1 MKKIIIL
8 FLAVLLVSQLVS
20 AEKSISETLEGVDQ
34 YYHLVLA
41 EEAVGGD
48 TAAATDIVLGLQKHN
63 ELEINTVIDGEISDA
78 LPKIYIGPYCGSSY
92 LESVFGY
99 SCEEWPYEENQ
110 AIVKVDGNNLIITGT
125 SPTDRRMAGVILRE
139 YPDYQSLKDYSFII
153 ILGDTLTPAEL
164 TIEEAK
170 EEDEFICGDG
180 VCEPGESF
188 LCFPDCNKKTCNDIC
203 KEEGFATSYCREVPT
218 NPNVKICEPG
228 ESNKGL
234 RYCTGEKSCCCKP
247 EEKEETVFIDEP
259 IKEEATQELGF
270 FEEFFSKE
278 DAARSVVFTLLAI
291 VIIILG
297 IWFILSR

>member
-153 ILGDTLTPAEL
+153 I
-164 TIEEAK
+164 
-170 EEDEFICGDG
+170 
-180 VCEPGESF
+180 
-188 LCFPDCNKKTCNDIC
+188 
-203 KEEGFATSYCREVPT
+203 
-218 NPNVKICEPG
+218 
-228 ESNKGL
+228 
-234 RYCTGEKSCCCKP
+234 
-247 EEKEETVFIDEP
+247 
-259 IKEEATQELGF
+259 
-270 FEEFFSKE
+270 
-278 DAARSVVFTLLAI
+278 
-291 VIIILG
+291 
-297 IWFILSR
+297 